1 MPEADITN
9 PILTGAT
16 KLGARLF
23 RQNTGLGWVG
33 KIFRK
38 TADRIIL
45 DNPRPLHAGLCKGS
59 SDIIGWTP
67 CVITPEMV
75 GQTVAV
81 FTAFEVKT
89 NGVVTTKEQG
99 AFVDAV
105 RNAGGIAAVVRSV
118 DEALSLLV
126 LWFPGRGLK
135 YKNPPRG

>member
-1 MPEADITN
+1 MAEADITN

-38 TADRIIL
+38 TADRITL

-67 CVITPEMV
+67 RVITPEMV

-81 FTAFEVKT
+81 FTALEVKT
-89 NGVVTTKEQG
+89 GKVVTTDEQK
-99 AFVDAV
+99 AFVAAV
-105 RNAGGIAAVVRSV
+105 QKAGGIAAVVRSV
-118 DEALSLLV
+118 DEGLDLL
-126 LWFPGRGLK
+126 K
-135 YKNPPRG
+135 